1 MTQEGD
7 VYRATHATRR
17 RTTLTGRIDDAM
29 RIKAKRAE
37 RARSEQIKDSTREF
51 AAYGSY
57 HQRQHDDDDMSERES
72 ARAEHRTTVAARN
85 SATEQW
91 SART

>member
-7 VYRATHATRR
+7 IYRARHATRQ
-17 RTTLTGRIDDAM
+17 RTTLTGRIDDVM

-51 AAYGSY
+51 DAHGSY
-57 HQRQHDDDDMSERES
+57 HQRQHDDGDMSKRES
-72 ARAEHRTTVAARN
+72 ARAKHRITVAARN
-85 SATEQW
+85 SATE
-91 SART
+91 